1 MKKIFIVL
9 VTIFLAFGFSGS
21 IEARDSSEKRMVA
34 RVDKV
39 QDKTV
44 EEIDMRVEG
53 MKKLIDKLNGMKK
66 ITSDQKAKLVAQV
79 QTEIDSLLAIKASL
93 TTETDLEKLKNL
105 RKSVVTSYRIFAI
118 FIPRTNLLAY
128 GDSLIN
134 IADKMLSLENISEE
148 AKTLINQSKEK
159 TLGAMNLALTI
170 VPSGYP
176 ENKTVLQD
184 VKRELLEARKLLN
197 EARKLLKKEV

>member
-9 VTIFLAFGFSGS
+9 VAIFLTFSLS
-21 IEARDSSEKRMVA
+21 ISVEAKGKPEKNMEV

-39 QDKTV
+39 QDKIV

-53 MKKLIDKLNGMKK
+53 MKKLIDKINEMKK
-66 ITSDQKAKLVAQV
+66 ITSEQKVKLVAQV
-79 QTEIDSLLAIKASL
+79 QTEIDSLLTIKASL
-93 TTETDLEKLKNL
+93 TTETDLEKLKDL
-105 RKSVVTSYRIFAI
+105 RKSVVTSYRIFAV

-134 IADKMLSLENISEE
+134 IADKMLSLGNISEE

-176 ENKTVLQD
+176 ENKSVLQD
-184 VKRELLEARKLLN
+184 VKRELVEARKLLN
-197 EARKLLKKEV
+197 EVRKLLKK